1 MSYPQEE
8 VEINPKLSQLS
19 DKVSF
24 SFLIPKEYESLN
36 NINVEIKIILDIV
49 YLKEEVNIS
58 SYKIEIKDKKILIEI
73 NSFPLD
79 KIDENKII
87 NVATLNFIFK
97 VDTKEIMKKIL
108 IIQIVKEKN
117 LIYKNII

>member
-87 NVATLNFIFK
+87 NVATLNFLFK
-97 VDTKEIMKKIL
+97 TDTNEIMKKIL

-117 LIYKNII
+117 LVYKNII

>member
-1 MSYPQEE
+1 MSYPEEE
-8 VEINPKLSQLS
+8 VEINPKLSQLY

-24 SFLIPKEYESLN
+24 SFLLPKEYESLN

-58 SYKIEIKDKKILIEI
+58 SYKIEIKDKKIIIEI

-87 NVATLNFIFK
+87 NVATLNFLFK
-97 VDTKEIMKKIL
+97 TDTKEIMKKIL
-108 IIQIVKEKN
+108 IIQIVKEKG

>member
-1 MSYPQEE
+1 MSYPEEE
-8 VEINPKLSQLS
+8 VEINPKLSQLY

-24 SFLIPKEYESLN
+24 SFLLPKEYESLN
-36 NINVEIKIILDIV
+36 NINAEIKIILDIV
-49 YLKEEVNIS
+49 YLKEEINIP
-58 SYKIEIKDKKILIEI
+58 SYKIEIKDKKIIIEI

-117 LIYKNII
+117 LVYKNII

>member
-8 VEINPKLSQLS
+8 VEINPKLSQLT

-24 SFLIPKEYESLN
+24 SFVIPKEYESLN

-87 NVATLNFIFK
+87 NVATLNFLFK
-97 VDTKEIMKKIL
+97 TDTNEIMKKIL
-108 IIQIVKEKN
+108 IIQIVKEKG

>member
-108 IIQIVKEKN
+108 IIQIVKEKG

>member
-1 MSYPQEE
+1 MSYPEEE
-8 VEINPKLSQLS
+8 VEINPKLSLLC

-24 SFLIPKEYESLN
+24 SFLIPKEYEN
-36 NINVEIKIILDIV
+36 INKINVEIKIILDIV
-49 YLKEEVNIS
+49 YLKEEVKIS
-58 SYKIEIKDKKILIEI
+58 SSNIEIKDKKILIEI

>member
-1 MSYPQEE
+1 MSYPKED
-8 VEINPKLSQLS
+8 VEINPKLSLLC

-49 YLKEEVNIS
+49 YLKEEVKIS
-58 SYKIEIKDKKILIEI
+58 FSKIEIKDKKILIEI

-79 KIDENKII
+79 KIDENKLI
-87 NVATLNFIFK
+87 NIATINFSFK
-97 VDTKEIMKKIL
+97 IDNKEIMEKIL
-108 IIQIVKEKN
+108 IMQLIKEKG
-117 LIYKNII
+117 LVYKNII

>member
-108 IIQIVKEKN
+108 IIQIVKDKN
-117 LIYKNII
+117 LVYKNII

>member
-87 NVATLNFIFK
+87 NVATLNFLFK
-97 VDTKEIMKKIL
+97 TDTNEIMKKIL
-108 IIQIVKEKN
+108 IIQIVKEKG

>member
-79 KIDENKII
+79 KIDENLLI
-87 NVATLNFIFK
+87 NVGTINFSFK
-97 VDTKEIMKKIL
+97 IEEKEIMEKIL
-108 IIQIVKEKN
+108 ILQIIKDKGLV
-117 LIYKNII
+117 YKNII

>member
-8 VEINPKLSQLS
+8 VEINPKLSQLT

-24 SFLIPKEYESLN
+24 SFVIPKEYESLN
-36 NINVEIKIILDIV
+36 NINSEIKIILDIV

>member
-1 MSYPQEE
+1 MSYPKEE
-8 VEINPKLSQLS
+8 VEINPKLSQLT

-24 SFLIPKEYESLN
+24 SFVIPKEYESLN
-36 NINVEIKIILDIV
+36 YINVEIKIILDIV

-117 LIYKNII
+117 LVYKNII

>member
-1 MSYPQEE
+1 MSYPEEE
-8 VEINPKLSQLS
+8 VEINPKLSLLC

-24 SFLIPKEYESLN
+24 SFLIPKEYEN
-36 NINVEIKIILDIV
+36 INKINVEIKIILDIV
-49 YLKEEVNIS
+49 YLKEEVKIS
-58 SYKIEIKDKKILIEI
+58 SSNIEIKDKKILIEI

-87 NVATLNFIFK
+87 NVATLNFLFK
-97 VDTKEIMKKIL
+97 TDTNEIMKKIL
-108 IIQIVKEKN
+108 IIQIVKEKG

>member
-8 VEINPKLSQLS
+8 VEINPKLSQLT

-24 SFLIPKEYESLN
+24 SFVIPKEYESLN
-36 NINVEIKIILDIV
+36 YINVEIKIILDIV

-87 NVATLNFIFK
+87 NVATLNFLFK
-97 VDTKEIMKKIL
+97 TDTKEIMKKIL

>member
-49 YLKEEVNIS
+49 YLKEEDNIS
-58 SYKIEIKDKKILIEI
+58 YYKIEIKDKKILIEI

-87 NVATLNFIFK
+87 NVATLNFLFK
-97 VDTKEIMKKIL
+97 TDTNEIMKKIL
-108 IIQIVKEKN
+108 IIQIVKEKG

>member
-8 VEINPKLSQLS
+8 VEINPKLSQLT

-24 SFLIPKEYESLN
+24 SFVIPKEYESLN
-36 NINVEIKIILDIV
+36 YINVEIKIILDIV

-117 LIYKNII
+117 LVYKNII

>member
-8 VEINPKLSQLS
+8 VEINPKLSQLT

-24 SFLIPKEYESLN
+24 SFVIPKEYESLN
-36 NINVEIKIILDIV
+36 YINVEIKIILDIV

-87 NVATLNFIFK
+87 NVATLNFLFK
-97 VDTKEIMKKIL
+97 TDTNEIMKKIL
-108 IIQIVKEKN
+108 IIQIVKEKG

>member
-8 VEINPKLSQLS
+8 VEINPKLSQLT

-24 SFLIPKEYESLN
+24 SFVIPKEYESLN
-36 NINVEIKIILDIV
+36 YINVEIKIILDIV

>member
-58 SYKIEIKDKKILIEI
+58 SFI
-73 NSFPLD
+73 NIFF
-79 KIDENKII
+79 II
-87 NVATLNFIFK
+87 
-97 VDTKEIMKKIL
+97 
-108 IIQIVKEKN
+108 
-117 LIYKNII
+117 

>member
-8 VEINPKLSQLS
+8 VEINPKLSQLT

-24 SFLIPKEYESLN
+24 SFVIPKEYESLN
-36 NINVEIKIILDIV
+36 YINVEIKIILDIV

-73 NSFPLD
+73 NSFPLE

-108 IIQIVKEKN
+108 IIQKEKEKN
-117 LIYKNII
+117 LVYKNII

>member
-1 MSYPQEE
+1 MSYPEEE
-8 VEINPKLSQLS
+8 VEINPKLSQLY

-24 SFLIPKEYESLN
+24 SFLLPKEYESLN
-36 NINVEIKIILDIV
+36 NINSEIKIILDIV
-49 YLKEEVNIS
+49 YLKEEINIP
-58 SYKIEIKDKKILIEI
+58 SYKIEIKDKKIIIEI

-87 NVATLNFIFK
+87 NVATLNFLFK
-97 VDTKEIMKKIL
+97 TDTKEIMKKIL
-108 IIQIVKEKN
+108 IIQIVKEKG

>member
-117 LIYKNII
+117 LVYKNII

>member
-1 MSYPQEE
+1 MSYPEEE
-8 VEINPKLSQLS
+8 VEINPKLSQLY

-24 SFLIPKEYESLN
+24 SFLLPKEYESLN
-36 NINVEIKIILDIV
+36 NINAEIKIILDIV
-49 YLKEEVNIS
+49 YLKEEINIP
-58 SYKIEIKDKKILIEI
+58 SYKIEIKDKKIIIEI

-87 NVATLNFIFK
+87 NVATLNFLFK
-97 VDTKEIMKKIL
+97 TDTKEIMKKIL
-108 IIQIVKEKN
+108 IIQIVKEKG

>member
-1 MSYPQEE
+1 MSYPEEE
-8 VEINPKLSQLS
+8 VEINPKLSQLY

-24 SFLIPKEYESLN
+24 SFLLPKEYESLN
-36 NINVEIKIILDIV
+36 NINSEIKIILDIV
-49 YLKEEVNIS
+49 YLKEEINIP
-58 SYKIEIKDKKILIEI
+58 SYKIEIKDKKIIIEI

-117 LIYKNII
+117 LVYKNII

>member
-1 MSYPQEE
+1 MSYPEEE
-8 VEINPKLSQLS
+8 VEINPKLSQLY

-24 SFLIPKEYESLN
+24 SYLLPKEYESLN
-36 NINVEIKIILDIV
+36 NINAEIKIILDIV
-49 YLKEEVNIS
+49 YLKEEINIP
-58 SYKIEIKDKKILIEI
+58 SYKIEIKDKKIIIEI

-87 NVATLNFIFK
+87 NVAKLNFLFK
-97 VDTKEIMKKIL
+97 TDTKEIMKKIL
-108 IIQIVKEKN
+108 IIQIVKEKG